1 MIFNRRAS
9 LLAATTL
16 ATLPSLAFAN
26 PAPERDYLGSEI
38 VVSGTAEGYVTE
50 DGSTATKTPTPLIDV
65 PQAVTV
71 ITQDQ
76 IEDQGLHSLNAAL
89 RYVPGVSLGTGEGHR
104 DQILVRG
111 QPSTADFF
119 LDGLRDD
126 AQYYR
131 PLYNVERIE
140 VLKGANALIFGRGG
154 GGGAINRVTKQADP
168 MEMAGEFTASADSY
182 GAFALAGDVNT
193 PLGTAFAGR
202 LNATYEEFANH
213 RDVYEGRFIGVSPTV
228 SAELGM
234 NTRLTLSYTYD
245 DDDRVVDR
253 GIPSLGGLPLTGHDK
268 TFFGDRDF
276 NRSTNVAHIARA
288 RLAHQFS
295 DGLSANAT
303 VQYADY
309 DKYYGNIVPGATN
322 GTTVSLSGYESLTDR
337 QNLIGQAN
345 LVAEFDTGSIG
356 HTLLFGV
363 EAMDQQTASTRNQAR
378 FGAATSV
385 SVPLAR
391 TISVPAFTINPQN
404 ATDADLSVF
413 SAYAQEQLDFGIVQL
428 VGGVRYE
435 RFDLETANLI
445 SGVPGGRTD
454 ERWNPRFGVIVK
466 PAEAVSLYA
475 SYSESFLPQA
485 GDQFSILTP
494 AQELLEPELFHNYE
508 FGAKWMIKPDLM
520 VTGAVFR
527 LDREN
532 TQAPDPANPG
542 FVVLTG
548 ATRVEGFEASL
559 AGTLLPKFDVNLA
572 YTYLDGEVRR
582 TTSAAPAGRR
592 LQQLPAHQV
601 GAWGRYQLTEALA
614 LGAGVVHQSKQY
626 ATLSHAVV
634 LPAYTRVDAAAY
646 YDVTPALTLQL
657 NVENLFDT
665 RYFASAH
672 GDNNLQPGQPVTARV
687 GARLRF

>member
-1 MIFNRRAS
+1 MSYRYRAS
-9 LLAATTL
+9 FLAATTL
-16 ATLPSLAFAN
+16 AGLPSLALAN

-38 VVSGTAEGYVTE
+38 VVSGTAEGYVSE

-76 IEDQGLHSLNAAL
+76 IEDQGLHSLNAVL

-104 DQILVRG
+104 DQVLVRG
-111 QPSTADFF
+111 QASTADFF

-131 PLYNVERIE
+131 PLYNVERVE

-168 MEMAGEFTASADSY
+168 MELAGEFTASADSY
-182 GAFALAGDVNT
+182 GAFSLAGDVNA
-193 PLGTAFAGR
+193 PLGMALAGR

-213 RDVYEGRFIGVSPTV
+213 RDAYEGRFIGVSPTIT
-228 SAELGM
+228 AELGM

-245 DDDRVVDR
+245 DDDRVTDR
-253 GIPSLGGLPLTGHDK
+253 GIPSLGGLPLEGHDK

-288 RLAHQFS
+288 RLSHQFS
-295 DGLSANAT
+295 EGLSANAT
-303 VQYADY
+303 LQYADY

-337 QNLIGQAN
+337 ENLIGQAN
-345 LVAEFDTGSIG
+345 LVAQFDTGGVG

-363 EAMDQQTASTRNQAR
+363 EAMDQQTGSTRNQAR

-391 TISVPAFTINPQN
+391 TISVPAFTIASQN
-404 ATDADLSVF
+404 ATEADLSVF
-413 SAYAQEQLDFGIVQL
+413 SAYVQEQLDLGVVQL

-435 RFDLETANLI
+435 RFDLETANLV

-466 PAEAVSLYA
+466 PAEAISLYA

-508 FGAKWMIKPDLM
+508 LGAKWMIKPDLM
-520 VTGAVFR
+520 LTGAVFR

-559 AGTLLPKFDVNLA
+559 AGTLLPRFDVNLA

-601 GAWGRYQLTEALA
+601 GAWGRYQLTEAFA

-646 YDVTPALTLQL
+646 YDVSPALTLQL